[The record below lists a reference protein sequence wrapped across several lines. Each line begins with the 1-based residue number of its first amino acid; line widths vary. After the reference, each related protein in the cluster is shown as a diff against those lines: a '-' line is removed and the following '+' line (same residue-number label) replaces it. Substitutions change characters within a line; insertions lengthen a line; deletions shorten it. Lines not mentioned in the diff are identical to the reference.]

1 MQSYHLPVLEK
12 EVLNFL
18 KPQRGDSYLDLT
30 AGYGGH
36 ASLITAISGNYDH
49 SYLVDRDQE
58 ALNYLKQKFKNKN
71 VHLIHSDFLEASKNF
86 LDLDFRFNLI
96 LADLGI
102 SSQHINDSER
112 GFSFLNDAILDMRMD
127 REQKLDAYQVVNS
140 YSLHDLQ
147 TILTDYG
154 NEPKAYAIARL
165 IVKSRPVRTTHEL
178 ALICQK
184 VWPGYHKIHPATRT
198 FQAIRIE
205 VNDELKQIQ
214 LSLPI
219 WFKLLSEGG
228 RLGVISFHSL
238 EDRLVKNFFQDI
250 SGPYLDSQAELLT
263 KKPISANQDE
273 LVNNPRSRSAK
284 LRVVLKIKIKKE
296 RS

>member
-1 MQSYHLPVLEK
+1 MKSYHLPVLEK

-18 KPQRGDSYLDLT
+18 NPQKGDSYLDLT

-36 ASLITAISGNYDH
+36 ASLIMDISGNYDH
-49 SYLVDRDQE
+49 SYLVDRDQK

-71 VHLIHSDFLEASKNF
+71 VHLIHLDFLTASKNF
-86 LDLDFRFNLI
+86 LDLNLKFNLI

-127 REQKLDAYQVVNS
+127 QEQQLNAYWVVNN
-140 YSLHDLQ
+140 YSLGDLKR
-147 TILTDYG
+147 ILTDYG
-154 NEPKAYAIARL
+154 NEPKAHAIARL
-165 IVKSRPVRTTHEL
+165 IVNNRPIRTTREL
-178 ALICQK
+178 ALICQR

-205 VNDELKQIQ
+205 VNNELEQ
-214 LSLPI
+214 LQLALPI
-219 WFKLLSEGG
+219 WFKLLAKGG

-238 EDRLVKNFFQDI
+238 EDRLVKSFFRDI
-250 SGPYLDSQAELLT
+250 SGSYLDSQAELLT
-263 KKPISANQDE
+263 KKPISASQDE

-284 LRVVLKIKIKKE
+284 LRVVLKK
-296 RS
+296 